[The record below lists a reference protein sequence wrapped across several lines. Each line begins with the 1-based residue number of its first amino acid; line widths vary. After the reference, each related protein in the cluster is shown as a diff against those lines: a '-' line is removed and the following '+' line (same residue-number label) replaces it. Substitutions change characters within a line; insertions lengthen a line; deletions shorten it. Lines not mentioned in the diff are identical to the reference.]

1 MHHSHVMMRNA
12 LKTFRKEE
20 HHMTSEIEILFIW
33 FAVVVIIT
41 VICSVVQAYNTP
53 EVREAREYN
62 RALILA
68 AQQPARRKARINR
81 M

>member
-1 MHHSHVMMRNA
+1 MPTN
-12 LKTFRKEE
+12 
-20 HHMTSEIEILFIW
+20 EIVILFLW
-33 FAVVVIIT
+33 LTAAAAVSAVV
-41 VICSVVQAYNTP
+41 SVVQLYNTP